1 MKTQSGTQCHQ
12 RAAQHLLASLV
23 PAHLAP
29 TKPFAYVVSR
39 TNDDNPFKGAL
50 PRVSFVADGVEF
62 VKSVLAAMQELGYQT
77 GFAVFV
83 QNRSFEIV
91 ARMPETI

>member
-1 MKTQSGTQCHQ
+1 MKTQSSQ

-29 TKPFAYVVSR
+29 DKPFAYVVSR
-39 TNDDNPFKGAL
+39 THDDNPMKGA
-50 PRVSFVADGVEF
+50 PSRISFVADGVEF

-83 QNRSFEIV
+83 NGRAFEIV